1 MEDLAAAGF
10 PEWAEMMDD
19 WGAKM
24 LSALEK
30 SAELL
35 VLGLKLPKG
44 AFAELMENGPHL
56 LGPTG
61 QPASSL
67 RLHPLLV

>member
-1 MEDLAAAGF
+1 
-10 PEWAEMMDD
+10 MDN

-35 VLGLKLPKG
+35 ALGLKLPKG

-67 RLHPLLV
+67 RLHPSSVEKSLFRLQRFVA